1 MVRHD
6 MITLLHRDL
15 LETQAKLGDELWV
28 PQTRTYQQMAAE
40 IQSVNEALSAKSRE
54 LEGLA
59 RERDEAVREA
69 ALKQQVMQV
78 RGAGAGGRM
87 KAGKLLLGG
96 GGGAAGLF

>member
-1 MVRHD
+1 MVHYA
-6 MITLLHRDL
+6 LAALHRRDL

-28 PQTRTYQQMAAE
+28 PQTRTYQQMAVE

-78 RGAGAGGRM
+78 SRDMGKGQQEGGEC
-87 KAGKLLLGG
+87 GG
-96 GGGAAGLF
+96 VRAA